1 MILRSQRINQFHIY
15 FLLSQKTIQN
25 NTLEQ
30 EYQKKLILSFK
41 DTSGLLTDELLRKW
55 NSLIFSKINE
65 EKYSSVHSLN

>member
-41 DTSGLLTDELLRKW
+41 DTSGLLTDELLHKW